1 MNDLVLTLDMDW
13 APDCA
18 IDFVSEEL
26 VSREVRAT
34 WFVTHASPAVHRL
47 REHPELFEL
56 GIHPNNLYKWRAQF
70 AEDGEEAFPGKG
82 KQSGIEEELRQLR
95 RENMRLREERDI
107 LKKAVIFFSNESE

>member
-1 MNDLVLTLDMDW
+1 MKRKNRRY
-13 APDCA
+13 
-18 IDFVSEEL
+18 
-26 VSREVRAT
+26 SREFKIEAVRLTEVDDRSVVEIA
-34 WFVTHASPAVHRL
+34 R
-47 REHPELFEL
+47 EL